1 MVRTKVTVGIALVVA
16 LGALLMLYVYRG
28 LDQVAGHLARLEEV
42 EAPFSIAAIEMEKN
56 AGEYALGVLRYIAYP
71 LAETR
76 TEAENDRDDF
86 KRYHATYMRLST
98 SEQKRE
104 LGRHLAEDHARLVE
118 IGTALMDRRDALD
131 HTFGQVTDQLEQMD
145 AIFDHQME
153 PGAPAQEPLRSRALA
168 AVANMEA
175 EAAEIGFWLA
185 VFQRR
190 PDATARQRLGEKL
203 VELDEALAGY
213 RALPLGAAAAR
224 QADAIEAL
232 QAQVR
237 RGIDELLAG
246 EDAIATMVSEFVKL
260 QAHIDHVSDEEIE
273 PLAARGLTDPQ
284 EQADRITVG
293 VLRTLRYALPLYVLL
308 ALAVGVL
315 LVLAIARPL
324 RRLARGTRAI
334 GAGELD
340 HRIEVRG
347 HDEFDDLARQFNRMV
362 ERLQESTVSRERLE
376 ASEHKLRRTV
386 AELRDEITERQ
397 QAEQARERLQA
408 ELRRSEAMAAMGA
421 LMAGVAHE
429 VRNPLFGISST
440 LDAMEAD
447 AAGAGALPDRYRP
460 VLRRE
465 VNRLS
470 KLMRDLL
477 EYGRPPSEEFTPGR
491 LVRIVAEAVHA
502 CTAGAEAAGVRL
514 DNRSAA
520 CDVTLAVNHGRLV
533 QVFVNLIENALQHA
547 PAGSAITVEAQRLP
561 DGADGRSWVEVQV
574 LDRGPGFDPDALAH
588 AFEPFFTRRRRGTGL
603 GLAIVQRI
611 VDEHRGTVAVANR
624 EGGGA
629 AVTVRLPL
637 GD

>member
-1 MVRTKVTVGIALVVA
+1 MVRTKVAVGIALIVA
-16 LGALLMLYVYRG
+16 LGAALMLYVYRG
-28 LDQVAGHLARLEEV
+28 LGEVAGHLARLEEV

-86 KRYHATYMRLST
+86 RRYHATYMRLST

-104 LGRHLAEDHARLVE
+104 LGRHLAEDHDKLVE

-131 HTFGQVTDQLEQMD
+131 RTFEQATDQLEQMD

-168 AVANMEA
+168 AIANMEA

-237 RGIDELLAG
+237 GGIDTLLAG
-246 EDAIATMVSEFVKL
+246 EDAIAAMVTDFVKL
-260 QAHIDHVSDEEIE
+260 QTHIDHVSDEEIE

-284 EQADRITVG
+284 EQADQITVR

-308 ALAVGVL
+308 ALAVGLL

-340 HRIEVRG
+340 HRIATPG

-386 AELRDEITERQ
+386 AELRDEIDERQ
-397 QAEQARERLQA
+397 RAEQAREQLQA

-447 AAGAGALPDRYRP
+447 AGDGAPPDRYRP

-465 VNRLS
+465 VNRLG

-477 EYGRPPSEEFTPGR
+477 EYGRPPSDDFTPGR
-491 LVRIVAEAVHA
+491 LDRIVAEAVHA
-502 CTAGAEAAGVRL
+502 CAGAAEAAGVAV
-514 DNRSAA
+514 DNQGAA
-520 CDVTLAVNHGRLV
+520 RDVTLAVNHGRLV

-547 PAGSAITVEAQRLP
+547 PAGSTVTVAAQRLP
-561 DGADGRSWVEVQV
+561 QGPDGQAWVEVQV
-574 LDRGPGFDPDALAH
+574 LDRGPGFDADVLPH
-588 AFEPFFTRRRRGTGL
+588 VFEPFFTRRRRGTGL